1 MTQVQNIEGL
11 IPEGLIPMVQS
22 LSLQTIRLSSQ
33 ITLKEAELA
42 NLPDVLRINAEL
54 AELRKLKREA
64 ESQENTLRD
73 QGKQILIDSGMKE
86 FTTLDGTTVALQFTP
101 WALVISEGATVPS
114 EYMRVKTT
122 EEVDKTAIKKAI
134 TNGEIF
140 DWIFIQKDAKLVIKQ
155 K

>member
-11 IPEGLIPMVQS
+11 IPTIQS
-22 LSLQTIRLSSQ
+22 LSLQSIQLSSQ
-33 ITLKEAELA
+33 ITLKEKELSE
-42 NLPDVLRINAEL
+42 LPDVIRINAEI
-54 AELRKLKREA
+54 AELRKLKRE
-64 ESQENTLRD
+64 SDTQELALREE
-73 QGKQILIDSGMKE
+73 GKQILIDSGMKE

-101 WALVISEGATVPS
+101 WALVIWEGATVPS

-134 TNGEIF
+134 GEGKDFWPDIY
-140 DWIFIQKDAKLVIKQ
+140 IQKDAKLVIKQ

>member
-1 MTQVQNIEGL
+1 MTQVQNIDGL
-11 IPEGLIPMVQS
+11 VWNIQS
-22 LSLQTIRLSSQ
+22 CSLQAIQLGSQ
-33 ITLKEAELA
+33 ITLLEKELAEL
-42 NLPDVLRINAEL
+42 PEVIRINAEI
-54 AELRKLKREA
+54 AELKKQKREA
-64 ESQENTLRD
+64 ESQELSLRD

-134 TNGEIF
+134 SEGKDFWPDIY
-140 DWIFIQKDAKLVIKQ
+140 IQKDAKLVIKQ

>member
-11 IPEGLIPMVQS
+11 IPNIQS
-22 LSLQTIRLSSQ
+22 LSLQSLQVGSQ
-33 ITLKEAELA
+33 ITLKEKELSE
-42 NLPDVLRINAEL
+42 LPDVIRINSEI
-54 AELRKLKREA
+54 AELRKLKRES
-64 ESQENTLRD
+64 ESQELTLRE

-101 WALVISEGATVPS
+101 WALVIWEGATIP
-114 EYMRVKTT
+114 EGYMRVKTT

-134 TNGEIF
+134 GEGKDFWPDIY
-140 DWIFIQKDAKLVIKQ
+140 IQKEAKLVIKQ

>member
-11 IPEGLIPMVQS
+11 IPTIQS
-22 LSLQTIRLSSQ
+22 LGLQAIQLGSQ
-33 ITLKEAELA
+33 ITLKEKELAEL
-42 NLPDVLRINAEL
+42 PEVIRINAEI
-54 AELRKLKREA
+54 AELKKQKREA
-64 ESQENTLRD
+64 ESQEIALRD
-73 QGKQILIDSGMKE
+73 QGKQILLDSGMKE

-101 WALVISEGATVPS
+101 WALVIGEGVTVPS

-134 TNGEIF
+134 GEGKDFWPDIY
-140 DWIFIQKDAKLVIKQ
+140 IQKDAKLVIKQ

>member
-1 MTQVQNIEGL
+1 MTQITAIEGL
-11 IPEGLIPMVQS
+11 IPSIQS
-22 LSLQTIRLSSQ
+22 LSLQSLQVGSQ
-33 ITLKEAELA
+33 ITLKEKELSE
-42 NLPDVLRINAEL
+42 LPDVIRINAEI
-54 AELRKLKREA
+54 AELRKLKRES
-64 ESQENTLRD
+64 ESQELTLRE

-101 WALVISEGATVPS
+101 WALVIWEGATVPS

-134 TNGEIF
+134 GDGKDFWPDIY
-140 DWIFIQKDAKLVIKQ
+140 IQKEAKLVIKQ

>member
-11 IPEGLIPMVQS
+11 VWHIQS
-22 LSLQTIRLSSQ
+22 LWLQSIQLGSQ
-33 ITLKEAELA
+33 ITLKEKALTEL
-42 NLPDVLRINAEL
+42 PEVIRINAEI
-54 AELRKLKREA
+54 AQLRKMKREA
-64 ESQENTLRD
+64 EGQEITLRE
-73 QGKQILIDSGMKE
+73 QGKQILLDSGMKE

-101 WALVISEGATVPS
+101 WALVIWEGATVPS

-134 TNGEIF
+134 ADGVDFGKDIY
-140 DWIFIQKDAKLVIKQ
+140 IQKDAKLIIKQ